1 MSTIG
6 EKKNA
11 LRARTMQRYY
21 LQLVKNGFAAL
32 WGDWRTRAL
41 LVLATFSTF
50 MLGLF
55 ISAQHT
61 ILWPLYLFDC
71 LAGYTLLLCAAFI
84 LTSRIPNASRIID
97 NLLRIGIVNYAYE
110 VPLPIQYTKRE
121 NNICELVFFER
132 GLTLTDW
139 QDWRG
144 KLETALDIVIL
155 DILERKAAQGVE
167 VRLIYDDMRMG
178 RFLLTR
184 RFCAAAWPGRCRTH
198 CHD

>member
-32 WGDWRTRAL
+32 WVDWRTRAL

-121 NNICELVFFER
+121 NNICEGSFYHARPQRQQYSLPSLPHWRPVPPVTSCISYNYPAICTDVICFVYSYYRYFFR
-132 GLTLTDW
+132 KKVLTS
-139 QDWRG
+139 R
-144 KLETALDIVIL
+144 AN
-155 DILERKAAQGVE
+155 
-167 VRLIYDDMRMG
+167 
-178 RFLLTR
+178 
-184 RFCAAAWPGRCRTH
+184 CR
-198 CHD
+198 

>member
-21 LQLVKNGFAAL
+21 LQLIKNGFATL

-41 LVLATFSTF
+41 LVLATFSAF

-55 ISAQHT
+55 ISAQHA

-71 LAGYTLLLCAAFI
+71 LAGYTLLLCAALI
-84 LTSRIPNASRIID
+84 LASRIPNASRIID

-110 VPLPIQYTKRE
+110 VPLPIQYSKQE
-121 NNICELVFFER
+121 NNICELVFFAR

-155 DILERKAAQGVE
+155 DILPSDRHCCFSRYLRV
-167 VRLIYDDMRMG
+167 G
-178 RFLLTR
+178 RHLFAR
-184 RFCAAAWPGRCRTH
+184 RFCTAAWPGRCRTH
-198 CHD
+198 RHD